1 MGVVKPTHAV
11 ERTNRERERGG
22 RKMRD
27 EANLRRKRQLFDG
40 ILTAAG
46 ALSINLR
53 AHFPG
58 SLRGLVCV
66 LCDD

>member
-11 ERTNRERERGG
+11 ERTNRERERQRGI
-22 RKMRD
+22 KMRD

-40 ILTAAG
+40 ILTVAG

-58 SLRGLVCV
+58 ALRGLVCA
-66 LCDD
+66 L